1 MVLDRYRK
9 AADRILVPVAS
20 RMLRTN
26 PNAVSWVAFLAAVG
40 AGLGFF
46 VGGGGFLGLALLLIL
61 VNAYLDALDGKI
73 AKMAGKASSRGDFLD
88 HVLDRY
94 ADVFMIGGI
103 AFSAYCDLRVGTLAL
118 LGVLLTSYM
127 GTQAQAV
134 GQGRRYAGL
143 LGRADRLVLLFV
155 GARSCLR
162 RRRSAGESLRS
173 RSSPSNGSWSSSPS
187 WATRRPCN
195 AASRRGAASRA
206 RQRSRRSP
214 RAGGARG
221 PSPDSTTADA

>member
-1 MVLDRYRK
+1 VVLDRYRK

-20 RMLRTN
+20 RMLRVN
-26 PNAVSWVAFLAAVG
+26 PNAVSWIAFLGAVG

-103 AFSAYCDLRVGTLAL
+103 AFSAYCDLRIGTLAL

-155 GARSCLR
+155 GAL
-162 RRRSAGESLRS
+162 LQLLV
-173 RSSPSNGSWSSSPS
+173 SPSAAVRWGIAPLAFQPLEWFMVLFAVLGH
-187 WATRRPCN
+187 AT
-195 AASRRGAASRA
+195 AVQRGVSTWRGFA
-206 RQRSRRSP
+206 R
-214 RAGGARG
+214 
-221 PSPDSTTADA
+221 